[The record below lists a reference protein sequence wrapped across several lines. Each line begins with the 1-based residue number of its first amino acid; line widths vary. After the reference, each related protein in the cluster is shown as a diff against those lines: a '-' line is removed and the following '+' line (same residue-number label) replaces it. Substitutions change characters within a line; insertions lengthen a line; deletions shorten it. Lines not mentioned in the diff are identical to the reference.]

1 LLIYSDGSRSSS
13 RKIEKKRSETLLNCE
28 VIEPKTKADAAV
40 IWLHGLGASGHDFVP
55 IVPHLGLPEK
65 HSVRFV
71 FPHAPEI
78 PITIN
83 GGMVMPAW
91 YDILAMSIER
101 EIDLVQIEASAAAVG
116 ELIQRELDAGI
127 ASERI
132 VLAGFSQGGAVV
144 YHAALS
150 HPKPLAGLLT
160 MSTYFATAKE
170 VQLADANSALPIHI
184 FHGSKDE
191 MVPEIMGHTANQIL
205 QSMGYAPKYRSYP
218 MQHEVCGEE
227 IVDIGNSLKAWLKLV

>member
-1 LLIYSDGSRSSS
+1 ML
-13 RKIEKKRSETLLNCE
+13 KCE
-28 VIEPKTKADAAV
+28 VIEPQGMADAAV

-55 IVPHLGLPEK
+55 VVPQLGLPDN
-65 HSVRFV
+65 HGVRFV

-78 PITIN
+78 PVTIN

-101 EIDLVQIEASAAAVG
+101 EIDIVQIESSSAAVG

-150 HPKPLAGLLT
+150 YPKTLAGLMT

-170 VQLADANSALPIHI
+170 VKLSEVNNALPIHI
-184 FHGSKDE
+184 FHGSQDP
-191 MVPEIMGHTANQIL
+191 MVPETMGHTANQIL
-205 QSMGYAPKYRSYP
+205 QSMGFKPNYHSYP
-218 MQHEVCGEE
+218 MQHEVCREE
-227 IVDIGNSLKAWLKLV
+227 ITEIGNSLKEWLQLA

>member
-1 LLIYSDGSRSSS
+1 ML
-13 RKIEKKRSETLLNCE
+13 KCE
-28 VIEPKTKADAAV
+28 VLEPKGTADAAV

-55 IVPHLGLPEK
+55 VVPHLGLPDN
-65 HSVRFV
+65 HGVRFV

-78 PITIN
+78 PVTIN

-101 EIDLVQIEASAAAVG
+101 EIDIVQIESSSAAVG

-150 HPKPLAGLLT
+150 YPKTLAGLLT

-170 VQLADANSALPIHI
+170 VKLAEANKALPIHI
-184 FHGSKDE
+184 FHGSQDP
-191 MVPEIMGHTANQIL
+191 MVPETMGHTANQIL
-205 QSMGYAPKYRSYP
+205 QGMGFKPNYRSYP

-227 IVDIGNSLKAWLKLV
+227 IADIGSSLKEWLQLA

>member
-1 LLIYSDGSRSSS
+1 ML
-13 RKIEKKRSETLLNCE
+13 KCE
-28 VIEPKTKADAAV
+28 VIEPKGAHDATV

-55 IVPHLGLPEK
+55 VVPYLGLPEK
-65 HSVRFV
+65 HGVRFV

-78 PITIN
+78 PVTIN

-101 EIDLVQIEASAAAVG
+101 EIDLVQIESSAAAVR

-150 HPKPLAGLLT
+150 YPKPLAGLMA

-170 VQLADANSALPIHI
+170 VTLSDANKSLPIHI
-184 FHGSKDE
+184 FHGTQDP
-191 MVPEIMGHTANQIL
+191 MVQESMGHTANQIL
-205 QSMGYAPKYRSYP
+205 QSMGYKPKYLSYP
-218 MQHEVCGEE
+218 MQHEVCNEE
-227 IVDIGNSLKAWLKLV
+227 IVDIGNSLKEWLKLT

>member
-1 LLIYSDGSRSSS
+1 M
-13 RKIEKKRSETLLNCE
+13 LNCE
-28 VIEPKTKADAAV
+28 IVEPKGAADAAV

-55 IVPHLGLPEK
+55 IVPHLGLPDG
-65 HSVRFV
+65 HGIRFV

-83 GGMVMPAW
+83 GGMVMPGW

-101 EIDLVQIEASAAAVG
+101 EIDLVQIESSAASVR

-127 ASERI
+127 SSERI

-150 HPKPLAGLLT
+150 YPKPLAGLLA

-170 VQLADANSALPIHI
+170 VQLNEVNKALPIHI
-184 FHGSKDE
+184 FHGSQDP
-191 MVPEIMGHTANQIL
+191 MVQESMGHTANQIL
-205 QSMGYAPKYRSYP
+205 QSMGFKPK
-218 MQHEVCGEE
+218 
-227 IVDIGNSLKAWLKLV
+227 

>member
-1 LLIYSDGSRSSS
+1 
-13 RKIEKKRSETLLNCE
+13 
-28 VIEPKTKADAAV
+28 
-40 IWLHGLGASGHDFVP
+40 
-55 IVPHLGLPEK
+55 VPHLGLPDN
-65 HSVRFV
+65 HGIRFV

-101 EIDLVQIEASAAAVG
+101 EIDLVQIESSAAAVR

-127 ASERI
+127 SSERI

-150 HPKPLAGLLT
+150 YPKPLAGLLT

-170 VQLADANSALPIHI
+170 VKLNAANKSLPIHI
-184 FHGSKDE
+184 FHGSQDP
-191 MVPEIMGHTANQIL
+191 MVQESMGHTANQIL
-205 QSMGYAPKYRSYP
+205 QSMGFKPKYRSYP
-218 MQHEVCGEE
+218 MQHEVCAEE
-227 IVDIGNSLKAWLKLV
+227 ISDIGNSLKEWLKLN